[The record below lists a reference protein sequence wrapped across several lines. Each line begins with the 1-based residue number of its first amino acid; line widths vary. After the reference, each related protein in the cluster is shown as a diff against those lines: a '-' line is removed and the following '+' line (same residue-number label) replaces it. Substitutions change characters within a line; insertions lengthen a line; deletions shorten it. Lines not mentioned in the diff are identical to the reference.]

1 MGVQAA
7 FAALSAGAQIYGG
20 IQQKSAANEAAAAAQ
35 RVGEFNA
42 TLIERDIDLLERQRQ
57 IINANLVIQEKLKR
71 KDFRGVQ
78 GEVVAG
84 FGYAGIDIAQG
95 TPIQVLR
102 ENARQFEYEIAVDKF
117 NNAITNQQITDAQ
130 EGARLDAE
138 LSRMEAGATA
148 ASLRSQG
155 TRSLI
160 SSIGSAAQIGYQSG
174 IFDRKSGMTIR

>member
-1 MGVQAA
+1 MCFAEIMFGVNLLQGVQQKQASDRAA
-7 FAALSAGAQIYGG
+7 
-20 IQQKSAANEAAAAAQ
+20 EAAQ
-35 RVGEFNA
+35 KVGEFNA
-42 TLIERDIDLLERQRQ
+42 GIIERDINLLERQRQ
-57 IINANLVIQEKLKR
+57 IINSNLVIQEKLKR
-71 KDFRGVQ
+71 KEFRGVQ

-117 NNAITNQQITDAQ
+117 NNAIVNQQITDAQ
-130 EGARLDAE
+130 EEARLNAE

-148 ASLRSQG
+148 ASLRAQG

-174 IFDRKSGMTIR
+174 MFGSQGGMSIR

>member
-1 MGVQAA
+1 MGVTA
-7 FAALSAGAQIYGG
+7 SIVSVGSQIVGG
-20 IQQKSAANEAAAAAQ
+20 IQQKSAADNAAAAAQ

-42 TLIERDIDLLERQRQ
+42 TLIERDIGLLERQRQ
-57 IINANLVIQEKLKR
+57 IINSNLVIQEKLKR

-78 GEVVAG
+78 GEVAAG

-117 NNAITNQQITDAQ
+117 NNAIVNQQITDAQ
-130 EGARLDAE
+130 EEARLNAE

-148 ASLRSQG
+148 ASLRAQG

-160 SSIGSAAQIGYQSG
+160 GAIGSAAQFGYQSG
-174 IFDRKSGMTIR
+174 MFIR

>member
-1 MGVQAA
+1 MGVTA
-7 FAALSAGAQIYGG
+7 SVVSVGAQIDGG
-20 IQQKSAANEAAAAAQ
+20 IQQKSASDNAAAAAQ
-35 RVGEFNA
+35 KVGEFNA
-42 TLIERDIDLLERQRQ
+42 GIIERDIDLLERQRQ
-57 IINANLVIQEKLKR
+57 IINSNLVIQEKLKR
-71 KDFRGVQ
+71 KEFRGVQ

-102 ENARQFEYEIAVDKF
+102 ENARQFEYEIAVDNF

-130 EGARLDAE
+130 EEARLNAE

-148 ASLRSQG
+148 ASFRAQG

-160 SSIGSAAQIGYQSG
+160 SSLGSAAQFGYQSG
-174 IFDRKSGMTIR
+174 IFDRRSGVTIR

>member
-7 FAALSAGAQIYGG
+7 FAALSAGAQIFGG
-20 IQQKSAANEAAAAAQ
+20 IQQKNAANEAAAAAQ

-42 TLIERDIDLLERQRQ
+42 KLIERDIDLLERQRQ
-57 IINANLVIQEKLKR
+57 IINSNLVIQEKLKR

-102 ENARQFEYEIAVDKF
+102 ENARQFEYEIAVDNF
-117 NNAITNQQITDAQ
+117 NNAIVNQQITDAQ
-130 EGARLDAE
+130 EEARLNAE

-148 ASLRSQG
+148 ASLRAQG

-160 SSIGSAAQIGYQSG
+160 GAIGSAAQFGYQSG
-174 IFDRKSGMTIR
+174 MFIR

>member
-1 MGVQAA
+1 MGVSAV
-7 FAALSAGAQIYGG
+7 FAALSAGTQIIGG
-20 IQQKSAANEAAAAAQ
+20 VQQNNAAKNAAAAAQ
-35 RVGEFNA
+35 KVGEFNA
-42 TLIERDIDLLERQRQ
+42 GIIERDIGLLERQRQ
-57 IINANLVIQEKLKR
+57 IINSNLVIQEKLKR

-117 NNAITNQQITDAQ
+117 NNAIVNQQITDAQ
-130 EGARLDAE
+130 EEARLNAE

-174 IFDRKSGMTIR
+174 MFGSQGGMSIR

>member
-1 MGVQAA
+1 MGITAA
-7 FAALSAGAQIYGG
+7 IVGVGSQIIGG
-20 IQQKSAANEAAAAAQ
+20 IQQQDAAKDAAAAAQ

-42 TLIERDIDLLERQRQ
+42 TLIERDIGLLERQRQ
-57 IINANLVIQEKLKR
+57 IINSNLVIQEKLKR

-117 NNAITNQQITDAQ
+117 NNAIVNQQITDAQ
-130 EGARLDAE
+130 EEARLNAE

-148 ASLRSQG
+148 ASLRAQG

-160 SSIGSAAQIGYQSG
+160 GAFGSAAQFSYQSG
-174 IFDRKSGMTIR
+174 MFIR